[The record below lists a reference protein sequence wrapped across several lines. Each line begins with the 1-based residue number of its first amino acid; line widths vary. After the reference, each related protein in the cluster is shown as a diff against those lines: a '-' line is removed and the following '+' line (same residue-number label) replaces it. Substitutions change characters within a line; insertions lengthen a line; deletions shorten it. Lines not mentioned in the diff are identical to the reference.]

1 MILYGFRW
9 VILGALLTVLALSS
23 CSVGVEP
30 LMPTPILYTESGF
43 QPLEHIPETERWT
56 PRRVYYATVRARDE
70 DVQKI
75 VYTNKQSDEISVG
88 LTLIGFGGPRM
99 TWSDLD
105 RASTQSK
112 REEVIDLSIAG
123 IIEAGRFK
131 PDATPTEAAGPSEA
145 GWLLED
151 LNDSISEARDRDVLI
166 YVHGAKVNF
175 YNACAFAA
183 QLDHFM
189 GRDMTSMAF
198 SWPTRQDIF
207 AYAFGSDVKRAYQ
220 SAPALASLLELL
232 AEQSDA
238 RRIHVLSWSAGG
250 RVATR
255 ALAILREKHPQE
267 SETSLRKRLRI
278 GTAYFAAGD
287 VPMAEFLEALPT
299 IHGIVDRVVV
309 TVSTND
315 PALRTASKIMGQ
327 GARIGQ
333 YTDDLTKEEQKML
346 ESLERLE
353 VIDVSLKSEKR
364 GFDITGHRYWFNHPW
379 ASSDVLLAIRTDLEP
394 AERGL
399 ERGQSPGL
407 WYMPEDYPQRLKKAL
422 ENATLRRW

>member
-9 VILGALLTVLALSS
+9 VILGALLTVLALSG

-99 TWSDLD
+99 SWSDLD

-145 GWLLED
+145 GWLMED

-166 YVHGAKVNF
+166 YVHGAKVNSIPSR
-175 YNACAFAA
+175 AVRCAPVS
-183 QLDHFM
+183 
-189 GRDMTSMAF
+189 TSS
-198 SWPTRQDIF
+198 SW
-207 AYAFGSDVKRAYQ
+207 
-220 SAPALASLLELL
+220 SLL
-232 AEQSDA
+232 ST
-238 RRIHVLSWSAGG
+238 ITFK
-250 RVATR
+250 RV
-255 ALAILREKHPQE
+255 
-267 SETSLRKRLRI
+267 
-278 GTAYFAAGD
+278 
-287 VPMAEFLEALPT
+287 
-299 IHGIVDRVVV
+299 GI
-309 TVSTND
+309 
-315 PALRTASKIMGQ
+315 
-327 GARIGQ
+327 
-333 YTDDLTKEEQKML
+333 
-346 ESLERLE
+346 
-353 VIDVSLKSEKR
+353 
-364 GFDITGHRYWFNHPW
+364 
-379 ASSDVLLAIRTDLEP
+379 
-394 AERGL
+394 
-399 ERGQSPGL
+399 
-407 WYMPEDYPQRLKKAL
+407 
-422 ENATLRRW
+422 

>member
-1 MILYGFRW
+1 MILYGFRL
-9 VILGALLTVLALSS
+9 VIPVALLTVLVLSG
-23 CSVGVEP
+23 CGVGVEP

-99 TWSDLD
+99 SWSDLD

-123 IIEAGRFK
+123 VIEAGRFK

-145 GWLLED
+145 GWLMED

-346 ESLERLE
+346 ESLERLD

>member
-9 VILGALLTVLALSS
+9 VILGALLTVLALSG

-99 TWSDLD
+99 SWSDLD

-145 GWLLED
+145 GWLMED

-232 AEQSDA
+232 AEKSDA

-267 SETSLRKRLRI
+267 SETALRERLRI

-287 VPMAEFLEALPT
+287 VPVAEFLEALPT

>member
-9 VILGALLTVLALSS
+9 VILGALLTVLALSG
-23 CSVGVEP
+23 CGVGVEP

-99 TWSDLD
+99 SWSDLD

-145 GWLLED
+145 GWLMED

-232 AEQSDA
+232 AEKSDA

-407 WYMPEDYPQRLKKAL
+407 WYMPEDYPQRLKEAL

>member
-1 MILYGFRW
+1 MILYGFRL
-9 VILGALLTVLALSS
+9 VIPVALLTVLVLSG
-23 CSVGVEP
+23 CGVGVEP

-145 GWLLED
+145 GWLMED